1 MTLFDSQ
8 ILIQT
13 NHYSITLVII
23 LIFQKLLSKM
33 GRTMIDEVIN
43 SQKYKEKYE
52 ILEKEIYKLFVKNC
66 KNITEF
72 YWQTTLPLC
81 QCPGASTF
89 FSQLHTLKIDY
100 LIPIK
105 LFEMAEYCQNTKNL
119 GIWNCDDI
127 PGLIKFVDN

>member
-1 MTLFDSQ
+1 LIYLLPASSKQLFIENDIIRISNPY

-52 ILEKEIYKLFVKNC
+52 ILEKVQIICQKL
-66 KNITEF
+66 
-72 YWQTTLPLC
+72 
-81 QCPGASTF
+81 
-89 FSQLHTLKIDY
+89 
-100 LIPIK
+100 
-105 LFEMAEYCQNTKNL
+105 
-119 GIWNCDDI
+119 
-127 PGLIKFVDN
+127 